1 MESRGDRPRP
11 RDAAKQGVRY
21 GENRLA
27 LSRTGAYNG
36 AQVSGETPQMS
47 KIRKWAV
54 VLPLTVATPALG
66 AAQQFDVSSVYR
78 KAAGSVA
85 VVIALDQHQQ
95 PMALGSGFFIDA
107 SGALATNYHV
117 IAGAQSIQVKV
128 GDSDPRTVSGVF
140 VTDPERDLAVL
151 KVQMSNTRPL
161 PFSPIRPAVG
171 DRIIAIGNP
180 LGLESTVSEGIVS
193 GIRRINDGFEL
204 YQITAPLS
212 PGNSGGPVLNSKG
225 EVIGVATATLAGGQN
240 LNFAVPI
247 AALATLW
254 STATTPKPVAASTQS
269 DESPMF
275 GTDVDEDAVRFV
287 DTRMEQIVR
296 DQLVKGSIYN
306 GTQYPIINVRV
317 RAICFR
323 RGISVPIDYAE
334 QLFAHIRSIL
344 IPPGLAR
351 PFMLRCNERTTRF
364 VLRLLDYEIVR
375 R

>member
-1 MESRGDRPRP
+1 
-11 RDAAKQGVRY
+11 
-21 GENRLA
+21 
-27 LSRTGAYNG
+27 
-36 AQVSGETPQMS
+36 MS
-47 KIRKWAV
+47 KIRTWAV
-54 VLPLTVATPALG
+54 ALPLTIATPTLG

-78 KAAGSVA
+78 KASGSVA

-128 GDSDPRTVSGVF
+128 GDSDPRPVTGVF
-140 VTDPERDLAVL
+140 VIDPEKDLAVL
-151 KVQMSNTRPL
+151 KVQTSTTRPL

-254 STATTPKPVAASTQS
+254 STAAAPKPVAASTQS

-287 DTRMEQIVR
+287 DTRMEQPVYT
-296 DQLVKGSIYN
+296 QHVMGSIYN
-306 GTQYPIINVRV
+306 GTQYPLMNIRVRV
-317 RAICFR
+317 ICFR
-323 RGISVPIDYAE
+323 RGISVPIDYDE
-334 QLFAHIRSIL
+334 KLFPTNYYRS
-344 IPPGLAR
+344 IPPGLAQ
-351 PFMLRCNERTTRF
+351 PFQLSCDGRTTRF
-364 VLRLLDYEIVR
+364 ELRLLDYEIVR

>member
-1 MESRGDRPRP
+1 MSRI
-11 RDAAKQGVRY
+11 
-21 GENRLA
+21 
-27 LSRTGAYNG
+27 RT
-36 AQVSGETPQMS
+36 
-47 KIRKWAV
+47 WAV
-54 VLPLTVATPALG
+54 VLPLMATPTLA

-78 KAAGSVA
+78 KASGSVA
-85 VVIALDQHQQ
+85 VVIALDQHQH

-128 GDSDPRTVSGVF
+128 GDSDPRPVSGVF
-140 VTDPERDLAVL
+140 VIDPEKDLAVL

-225 EVIGVATATLAGGQN
+225 EVIGVATATLTGGQN

-254 STATTPKPVAASTQS
+254 STAAAPKPVAASTRS
-269 DESPMF
+269 DESPLF
-275 GTDVDEDAVRFV
+275 GTDVDESAVRFI
-287 DTRMEQIVR
+287 DTRIQYTLPTLKKYLKIR
-296 DQLVKGSIYN
+296 GSIYN
-306 GTQYPIINVRV
+306 GTQYTLMNIRV

-323 RGISVPIDYAE
+323 RGISVPIDYDE
-334 QLFAHIRSIL
+334 KLFPTNYYRP
-344 IPPGLAR
+344 IPPGLAE
-351 PFMLRCNERTTRF
+351 PFVLECDDRTTRF
-364 VLRLLDYEIVR
+364 ELRLLDYEIVR
-375 R
+375 Q